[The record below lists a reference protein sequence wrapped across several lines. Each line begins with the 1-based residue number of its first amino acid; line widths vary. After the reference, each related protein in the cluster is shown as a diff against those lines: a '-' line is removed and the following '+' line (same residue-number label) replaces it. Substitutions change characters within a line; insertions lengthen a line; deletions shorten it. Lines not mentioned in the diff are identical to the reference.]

1 MKAVLALGDGTVLHG
16 TGFGAEAEMVGELVF
31 NTSMMGYQE
40 ALTDPSYGGQILLM
54 TYPLIGNYG
63 TNPADQESSNIHARG
78 FVVRELSDD
87 AEHRDSD
94 RTADSFLQEHS
105 IPGIQGI
112 DTRFLV
118 RHIREKGVMP
128 AIIAASSSDSALD
141 PKNLLAKLAGQDSF
155 DYSKTDFVSLA
166 STKQARVF
174 TAGGKGDVKKR
185 VAMIDYG
192 AKMGIIRELAAR
204 GCEVHL
210 LPCQSTAED
219 VKAVEPDGIMLS
231 NGPGDP
237 ALLKDAHKTIRALGG
252 YTPMF
257 GICLGHQLI
266 GHAFGG
272 DTYKLKFGH
281 RGSNHAVL
289 DLKSGRSFVTTQ
301 NHGFAV
307 GKMPDGF
314 ELTQLNA
321 NDNSVE
327 GMRDDA
333 RRIFSVQ
340 YHPEASPGPHD
351 TRFLFDE
358 FVKMM

>member
-1 MKAVLALGDGTVLHG
+1 MKAVLALGDGTVLEG
-16 TGFGAEAEMVGELVF
+16 SGFGAEGEMAGELVF

-63 TNPADQESSNIHARG
+63 TNPSDQESGRIHARG

-87 AEHRDSD
+87 AEHRDS
-94 RTADSFLQEHS
+94 TLNTDSFLKENR
-105 IPGIQGI
+105 IPSIQGL

-128 AIIAASSSDSALD
+128 AMIAASKGEGPIDA
-141 PKNLLAKLAGQDSF
+141 KKLLAKLAGF

-174 TAGGKGDVKKR
+174 GKGGKKR

-192 AKMGIIRELAAR
+192 AKTGIVRELVAR

-210 LPCQSTAED
+210 LPSRSTPEEVMAL
-219 VKAVEPDGIMLS
+219 EPDGIMLS

-237 ALLKDAHKTIRALGG
+237 AILKDAHRTIRELGG
-252 YTPMF
+252 RKPMF

-281 RGSNHAVL
+281 RGSNHPVIEV
-289 DLKSGRSFVTTQ
+289 KSGRSFITTQ

-307 GKMPDGF
+307 GRVPDGF
-314 ELTQLNA
+314 ELTQVNA
-321 NDNSVE
+321 NDRSVE
-327 GMRDDA
+327 GMRCDGKA
-333 RRIFSVQ
+333 IFSVQ

>member
-1 MKAVLALGDGTVLHG
+1 MKAVLALGDGTILHG
-16 TGFGAEAEMVGELVF
+16 LGFGAEGEKVGELVF

-63 TNPADQESSNIHARG
+63 TNPADQESGIIHARG
-78 FVVRELSDD
+78 FVVRELCLDG
-87 AEHRDSD
+87 EHRDSD
-94 RTADSFLQEHS
+94 RTTDSFLKEHG
-105 IPGIQGI
+105 IPGIHGI

-128 AIIAASSSDSALD
+128 AILAASKGDSAID
-141 PKNLLAKLAGQDSF
+141 TKKLLVKLASPDSF
-155 DYSKTDFVSLA
+155 NYSKTDFVSLA
-166 STKQARVF
+166 STKSPQIF
-174 TAGGKGDVKKR
+174 GKGGKR

-192 AKMGIIRELAAR
+192 AKMGIVRELTAR

-210 LPCQSTAED
+210 LPCHSTADE

-237 ALLKDAHKTIRALGG
+237 AILDDAHKTIRALGG
-252 YTPMF
+252 YRPMF
-257 GICLGHQLI
+257 GICLGHQLL

-289 DLKSGRSFVTTQ
+289 DVKSGRSFVTTQ

-314 ELTQLNA
+314 ELTQANA
-321 NDNSVE
+321 NDDSVE
-327 GMRDDA
+327 GMRNDGKA
-333 RRIFSVQ
+333 ILSVQ
-340 YHPEASPGPHD
+340 YHPESSPGPHD